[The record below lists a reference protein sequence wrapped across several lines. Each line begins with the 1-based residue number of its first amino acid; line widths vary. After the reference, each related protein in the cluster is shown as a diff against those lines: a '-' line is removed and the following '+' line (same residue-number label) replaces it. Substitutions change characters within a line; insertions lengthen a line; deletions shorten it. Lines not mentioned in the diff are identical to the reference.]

1 MMSPCFTCTRV
12 RDPKNCENKLCKDW
26 QSWFINRWDTMRK
39 ALCAEVAQAPVCEI
53 GVPLGGNRY
62 ASPHRVRDFLNV
74 SPCRNCIYPTDE
86 CHMPCKTKLA
96 WSEMQS
102 EVRR

>member
-1 MMSPCFTCTRV
+1 MKSPCITCTRV

-26 QSWFINRWDTMRK
+26 QSWFIGRWNAMRK
-39 ALCAEVAQAPVCEI
+39 ALCAEAAQAPVGDI

-62 ASPHRVRDFLNV
+62 ASPHRVRDFLDVN
-74 SPCRNCIYPTDE
+74 PCRKCVYPADA
-86 CHMPCKTKLA
+86 CQMPCKTKLA

-102 EVRR
+102 EVRK